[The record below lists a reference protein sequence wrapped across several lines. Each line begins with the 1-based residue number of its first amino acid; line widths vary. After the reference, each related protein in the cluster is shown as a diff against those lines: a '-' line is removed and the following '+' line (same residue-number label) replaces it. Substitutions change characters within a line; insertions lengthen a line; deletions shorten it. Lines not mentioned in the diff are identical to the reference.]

1 MASANRIILLGRLT
15 RDVETRSFSNGGKL
29 AKWGFAV
36 DGERKKD
43 QTTGKWKAE
52 PVFLDCEVFNRGEN
66 GKQADTAEQYLS
78 KGKQVYIEGH
88 LKQESWTG
96 QDGQK
101 RNKLVVVVDSFQM
114 LGDGKSSEG
123 GGNWA
128 SQARAG
134 ATEKPDVEPQ
144 YAPDQPREDIPF
156 GWLIG
161 FIISSVSL
169 MGIC

>member
-1 MASANRIILLGRLT
+1 MASANKIILLGRLT
-15 RDVETRSFSNGGKL
+15 RDVETRSFSTGGKV

-78 KGKQVYIEGH
+78 KGKLVYIEGH
-88 LKQESWTG
+88 LKQENWTG

-101 RNKLVVVVDSFQM
+101 RNKLIVVVDSFQM
-114 LGDGKSSEG
+114 LDSNKQTEG
-123 GGNWA
+123 NGNWS
-128 SQARAG
+128 SQSRNSNA
-134 ATEKPDVEPQ
+134 EKPVNPT
-144 YAPDQPREDIPF
+144 YAPDGNPDDVPF

-161 FIISSVSL
+161 FIVSSITL